1 MKKQILT
8 IIAIIIAGGLIALA
22 IALPS
27 KAEKEQKRSEYYKS
41 EFIAGC
47 TEDSSGMF
55 NFCSCMYENLEDTL
69 GVDGIEEFAY
79 EYDATGVLPDGVM
92 DIANSCSSFIE

>member
-1 MKKQILT
+1 MKKTILT

-27 KAEKEQKRSEYYKS
+27 KAEKEQKRSEQYKS

-47 TEDSSGMF
+47 TEGTEEVI
-55 NFCSCMYENLEDTL
+55 NYCSIFLQ
-69 GVDGIEEFAY
+69 
-79 EYDATGVLPDGVM
+79 
-92 DIANSCSSFIE
+92 

>member
-27 KAEKEQKRSEYYKS
+27 KAEKEQNKSEYFKS

-55 NFCSCMYENLEDTL
+55 NFCSCMYENLEDNL

-79 EYDATGVLPDGVM
+79 EYDATGVLPKGTEEV
-92 DIANSCSSFIE
+92 INHCSIFLK